1 MPQLEVATYA
11 SQIFW
16 LLVAFATLY
25 WLLST
30 RALPR
35 VGEIL
40 EARQDRV
47 AVDLDQ
53 AQRLRAE
60 AETTLDAY
68 ERQLNAA
75 RDQAHRTLVESQAK
89 LQAETAR
96 RQAAVDEELGRQIIE
111 AQQRIRSARDA
122 AMQEIDAGA
131 ADAARAAVERLAGVR
146 ITEQAAATA
155 LGAVQKRAA

>member
-60 AETTLDAY
+60 AETALDSY

-75 RDQAHRTLVESQAK
+75 RDQAHRTVAESQAK

-96 RQAAVDEELGRQIIE
+96 RQAAVDEELGRQIVE
-111 AQQRIRSARDA
+111 AQQRIRNARDA
-122 AMQEIDAGA
+122 AMEELEAGA
-131 ADAARAAVERLAGVR
+131 ASAAQAAVERLAGIEV
-146 ITEQAAATA
+146 TEQAAAAA
-155 LGAVQKRAA
+155 LDAVQRGAA

>member
-60 AETTLDAY
+60 AETALDSY

-75 RDQAHRTLVESQAK
+75 RDQAHRTVAESQAK

-96 RQAAVDEELGRQIIE
+96 RQAAVDEELGRQIVE

-122 AMQEIDAGA
+122 AMEELEAGA
-131 ADAARAAVERLAGVR
+131 ASAAQAAVERLAGIEV
-146 ITEQAAATA
+146 TELAAAAA
-155 LGAVQKRAA
+155 LDAVQRGAA